1 MSLITVNI
9 PLSSSFLETFPSNF
23 LSYQKHFLR
32 DLPSKHVYRKN
43 CWLRGYIRIFW
54 WKYQF
59 FHRLK
64 NKLNTPPFFKD
75 ESSLRLRGLLLRKRF
90 YITYIISYKSQQE
103 KSMSEVGIILSTLAR
118 SPINPL
124 QKRAHFEH

>member
-1 MSLITVNI
+1 MSLITVN
-9 PLSSSFLETFPSNF
+9 PTLSSSFLETFPSNL

-32 DLPSKHVYRKN
+32 DLPSKHLYRKK

-64 NKLNTPPFFKD
+64 NKLNNPPLFKGK
-75 ESSLRLRGLLLRKRF
+75 SSLGLRGLLLRKRF
-90 YITYIISYKSQQE
+90 YITYIISYQSQQE
-103 KSMSEVGIILSTLAR
+103 KSMSEVGIILSTSAR

-124 QKRAHFEH
+124 QKTAHIEH